1 MFVIFASMYD
11 ERNIV
16 MKINYIIMAMM
27 LIVLLTLPG
36 LAHNDLNIIS
46 VPYQEKNKTVEIDV
60 NIPVIIGM
68 DDNNIQ
74 SKYNKILREDFINFS
89 KEIKRMAEEFY
100 KDAKDKSWPFHRYI
114 AMADYEVCNKD
125 KIFSIVVDYY
135 QYTGGAHGI
144 TTRESYNID
153 LETGKNLSLAEFI
166 SLASIN
172 MEKINNKIA
181 EKIRQE
187 PGNYFTDNLGF
198 QYISNTDDYFVM
210 GNNLFVFF
218 QFYEIAPYV
227 AGIPE
232 FRIPFSYK

>member
-1 MFVIFASMYD
+1 
-11 ERNIV
+11 
-16 MKINYIIMAMM
+16 MKINYIIISII
-27 LIVLLTLPG
+27 LIVLLPLPG
-36 LAHNDLNIIS
+36 LANNNLNVIS
-46 VPYQEKNKTVEIDV
+46 VPYEEIDETVEIELD
-60 NIPVIIGM
+60 IPVIIGM
-68 DDNNIQ
+68 KDKDIQ
-74 SKYNKILREDFINFS
+74 NQYNDMLRENLIDFAR
-89 KEIKRMAEEFY
+89 EIEQKAKEFY
-100 KDAKDKSWPFHRYI
+100 KDANDKNWPFRRYI
-114 AMADYEVCNKD
+114 ALADYEIYNKD
-125 KIFSIVVDYY
+125 RIFSIVINYY

-166 SLASIN
+166 SLTSIN
-172 MEKINNKIA
+172 MEQINNKIA

-218 QFYEIAPYV
+218 QLYEIAPYV
-227 AGIPE
+227 AGMPK